1 MYDYSDINN
10 IDNLII
16 DFDLSIENVI
26 SETTIRFCLFHYSRA
41 VYRKLKALGLSKL
54 YREDKNFRFLLN
66 VYFALYSLWKKKGK
80 KFLTNCK
87 EMQVSV

>member
-10 IDNLII
+10 IDNFII

-26 SETTIRFCLFHYSRA
+26 SETTIRFCFFHYSRA

-54 YREDKNFRFLLN
+54 YREDKKFRFLLN

-80 KFLTNCK
+80 NFLTNCK